1 MQTTEPGERNQ
12 RCFEGASRE
21 RAFLASGVIL
31 RAGLGKVNNV
41 LMSREEEKPVLL
53 DHPG

>member
-12 RCFEGASRE
+12 QRFEGASRE

-31 RAGLGKVNNV
+31 RAGLGNVNNV
-41 LMSREEEKPVLL
+41 LMSREEEKPVLRE
-53 DHPG
+53 HAG